1 MSRISSD
8 VTPGGSREG
17 QGGRD
22 CATTAEQVSAEL
34 RSLMNDEDKKWF
46 YAYAMGARC
55 TTEENNEISMA
66 IGRDAGLRARGG
78 EPREG
83 CDYG

>member
-1 MSRISSD
+1 
-8 VTPGGSREG
+8 
-17 QGGRD
+17 
-22 CATTAEQVSAEL
+22 
-34 RSLMNDEDKKWF
+34 MNDEDKKWF

-55 TTEENNEISMA
+55 ATEENNEISMA